1 MLGSSSHG
9 RWLFWP
15 RNRCNC
21 GHSTHFSKFISFKRH
36 LSWYFSLFFFH
47 SHIKSYQEVLFTVR
61 DHNWFNLVTNTF
73 FAKNQIRG
81 RRKNLQEVRL
91 NFILAS
97 ACFFYLLLK
106 AKCKNCLCIINDR
119 GDKFSAKF
127 INSLCL
133 DDDIYNGRFFYHQFL
148 AITNYLLD

>member
-1 MLGSSSHG
+1 MYTKYTSWGNKTAS
-9 RWLFWP
+9 P
-15 RNRCNC
+15 Q
-21 GHSTHFSKFISFKRH
+21 THFGFTIVGSKMHWNSASAIWSIKF
-36 LSWYFSLFFFH
+36 LNETPC
-47 SHIKSYQEVLFTVR
+47 IKSYQEILYTVK
-61 DHNWFNLVTNTF
+61 DHNWFSLVTKTF

-133 DDDIYNGRFFYHQFL
+133 DDDVCNGGFFYHQFL